1 MKHIKYH
8 IWLMIVAGAMI
19 AGCSKSFLNTQ
30 PLDKAAAASVWSDAS
45 LSESFVTDIYNAI
58 RDGLLNQESMD
69 CITDNCLY
77 NFGRMDIMEAN
88 ISPNNTGWVN
98 NTYEWGEMYARIRSA
113 NIALENLEVATF
125 DPVIR
130 DRLKG
135 ESHFM
140 RAYCYN
146 QLLRYY
152 GGIPIIKSSYTLNN
166 KDFSIPRNTY
176 EECVNFIVGDLD
188 TASLLLKNYV
198 TASGKAIALGRATSD
213 AALALKSRV
222 LVYAA
227 SDLHDIP
234 TAKAK
239 SALIAGFA
247 HPELLGYVSGDRTAR
262 WKAAQDA
269 ALAVINLGTYGYQLN
284 LGAPVSKAEAIT
296 NYTNVFLSRNG
307 GEKEAIF
314 SKYYVNASPDDW
326 GAWYPRN
333 NCTNGYHGW
342 TSTEPTQ
349 NLVDS
354 YEYMDSTST
363 PGTPQAVPFDW
374 NKPLHATTPYVN
386 RDPRFYASIMY
397 DGSSWKPRTTDGAAI
412 DPYNEIQFGTY
423 QTGSSSAPVTYFG
436 LDTRNSAL
444 ENWNGTRT
452 GYAIKKFMDPDPA
465 IVDMNQKQQVP
476 SPQIRFTEVVFNYI
490 ETCLALGDEG
500 TAISWLNKIRF
511 RAGMPAISGTGAALV
526 ATYQHERNIEMLCEE
541 QRFYDARRWMIAPAV
556 LGQKVRVMKIT
567 GTLKAGKTVPIY
579 RYSTD
584 NYTYSYVVQNIEAGV
599 ENRSWDDK
607 LYFPPIKF
615 DEVSKNDKLIQNPGY

>member
-1 MKHIKYH
+1 
-8 IWLMIVAGAMI
+8 MIVAGAMI
-19 AGCSKSFLNTQ
+19 AGCSKNFLNTQ
-30 PLDKAAAASVWSDAS
+30 PLDKAAAASVWSDPS

-98 NTYEWGEMYARIRSA
+98 NTYEWGEMYARIRA
-113 NIALENLEVATF
+113 TNIALENLAVATF

-152 GGIPIIKSSYTLNN
+152 GGIPIIKSSYTLNS
-166 KDFSIPRNTY
+166 KDFSIARNTY

-269 ALAVINLGTYGYQLN
+269 ALAIINLGTYGYQLN

-363 PGTPQAVPFDW
+363 PGTPKAVPFDW
-374 NKPLHATTPYVN
+374 NNPVHAVTPYVN

-397 DGSSWKPRTTDGAAI
+397 DGSPWKPRTTDGAPI

-423 QTGSSSAPVTYFG
+423 QTGSSSSPVTYFG

-490 ETCLALGDEG
+490 ETCLALGDES

-526 ATYQHERNIEMLCEE
+526 ASYQHERNIEMLCEE

-567 GTLKAGKTVPIY
+567 GTLKPGKTVAIY
-579 RYSTD
+579 RYNTD
-584 NYTYSYVVQNIEAGV
+584 NYTYSYVVQNIESGV

-607 LYFPPIKF
+607 LYFPPIKL
-615 DEVSKNDKLIQNPGY
+615 DEMSKNDKLIQNPGY